1 MVIGWQKHPINA
13 TINYPL
19 VTLSLYI
26 LCSLGLNKID
36 ADKTLTDSVLSV
48 FLFAD
53 SNKTTP
59 KGQKNAPIFG
69 RGKVKIKLL
78 M

>member
-1 MVIGWQKHPINA
+1 MESERIIDRLDAFMRQKGYND
-13 TINYPL
+13 T
-19 VTLSLYI
+19 
-26 LCSLGLNKID
+26 LGLNKKA

-59 KGQKNAPIFG
+59 KAMKNAPIFG
-69 RGKVKIKLL
+69 RGRSK
-78 M
+78 

>member
-1 MVIGWQKHPINA
+1 MVIGAAKILIN
-13 TINYPL
+13 TLLQYPL
-19 VTLSLYI
+19 VTLLLYI
-26 LCSLGLNKID
+26 PRSLGLNKKA

-59 KGQKNAPIFG
+59 KAMKNAPIFG
-69 RGKVKIKLL
+69 RGRSK
-78 M
+78 

>member
-1 MVIGWQKHPINA
+1 MVVGWQKHPINA
-13 TINYPL
+13 PINYPL

-26 LCSLGLNKID
+26 LCSLGLNKKA

-53 SNKTTP
+53 SNKTTT
-59 KGQKNAPIFG
+59 KAMKNAPIFTG
-69 RGKVKIKLL
+69 AGQNKNY
-78 M
+78 

>member
-13 TINYPL
+13 PINYPL

-26 LCSLGLNKID
+26 PRSLGLNKKA

-48 FLFAD
+48 FLFTD

-59 KGQKNAPIFG
+59 KAMKNAPIFG
-69 RGKVKIKLL
+69 RGRSK
-78 M
+78 